1 MPKELIAHAK
11 KKLLEKSHI
20 NQFSMNLQPKFESI
34 RIALMDQ
41 EISPDL
47 DTCVQEVLCEEI

>member
-1 MPKELIAHAK
+1 MRK

-34 RIALMDQ
+34 RVALMDQ
-41 EISPDL
+41 EISLDL